1 MLFWYDD
8 RMFLLLIDYDAS
20 ARNKFSAANAI
31 HNHLKNVYNE
41 NKYWNS
47 DNEALLQMLEEEEE

>member
-41 NKYWNS
+41 NKY
-47 DNEALLQMLEEEEE
+47 